1 MLLLLLVSY
10 MPPRLPEQ
18 DDEREALIAFGK
30 RVRELRKA
38 KGWSQDE
45 LAFQAGLDRTYVSG
59 IERGIRNVSFINIH
73 RLAVALNVDLLGG

>member
-1 MLLLLLVSY
+1 

-30 RVRELRKA
+30 RVKELRKA
-38 KGWSQDE
+38 KGWNQEE
-45 LAFQAGLDRTYVSG
+45 LAFKAGLDRTYVSG
-59 IERGIRNVSFINIH
+59 IERGIRNVSFVNIH

>member
-1 MLLLLLVSY
+1 

-30 RVRELRKA
+30 RVRELRKT

-73 RLAVALNVDLLGG
+73 RLAVALNVDLLGDN